1 MQQLWNK
8 KRLWCL
14 SLAVVLG
21 LTSLAA
27 CGKSTPTESYSD
39 NVVSYEEGSDLTS
52 DIITP
57 APDGAADPTDAPTTA
72 ADTSQTTRPRGE
84 KTTAPVAS
92 NTTTTKA
99 PADTQRKTPAPA
111 TEKDALSNS
120 LYALT
125 TDKKLTVG
133 YIGGSVTVGTGAT
146 FENTGSW
153 RALTTQWLKST
164 YPNAQITEGNAAIG
178 ATGSLHGA
186 CRVQHQLLQPYNPD
200 LVFVEFSINDR
211 YQGYTQD
218 QSERYMES
226 LVRMVREHNP
236 YADIVLVYVTD
247 SGQKTSDTDA
257 IYAFNTVATRYHL
270 PVLDVGKALYT
281 READAASCF
290 KDGVHPNDKGYACY
304 ARYVQEFLQ
313 QYLTG
318 GAAQKAHAMP
328 AAGRSDLLM
337 NPTYYSAEDIAKAN
351 PGADEGLMDTGLEII
366 DSATL
371 NLSFSGKTV
380 VMCWQTKGGSIYA
393 TLDGQSRRKILNVDG
408 DGTQRIILE
417 NLAAGNH
424 QLKLVV
430 KGTIQKPVV
439 IQRIYTFQ

>member
-1 MQQLWNK
+1 MRRLRNR

-14 SLAVVLG
+14 CLAGILG
-21 LTSLAA
+21 LTGLTA
-27 CGKSTPTESYSD
+27 CSKSKPTESYPD
-39 NVVSYEEGSDLTS
+39 NSISYEEGSLVTSDLTS
-52 DIITP
+52 STP
-57 APDGAADPTDAPTTA
+57 DASTAPAVDATTTRKPTTSRDSGA
-72 ADTSQTTRPRGE
+72 KNTST
-84 KTTAPVAS
+84 PVS
-92 NTTTTKA
+92 NTTTTTTPSA
-99 PADTQRKTPAPA
+99 NLPKTPAPA

-125 TDKKLTVG
+125 VAKKLTVG

-153 RALTTQWLKST
+153 RAITTQWLKST

-186 CRVQHQLLQPYNPD
+186 CRVQHQLLKPYNPD

-247 SGQKTSDTDA
+247 AGQKTSDTDA

-281 READAASCF
+281 REANPDGCF
-290 KDGVHPNDKGYACY
+290 KDGVHPNDQGYACY

-318 GAAQKAHAMP
+318 GTTRKAHEMP

-351 PGADEGLMDTGLEII
+351 PGTEEGLMDTGLEII
-366 DSATL
+366 DTATL

-380 VMCWQTKGGSIYA
+380 VMCWQTKGGSIYG
-393 TLDGQSRRKILNVDG
+393 TLDGQSRRKILNVNG

-424 QLKLVV
+424 QLKLEV
-430 KGTIQKPVV
+430 KGTMQPVV